1 MSSLHISWSF
11 SSFWAATA
19 KSNMDQMPAWYCNC
33 KTWNALLQIVPNF
46 LFWFLNAVAVT
57 TSKPL
62 TSRDFVIDG
71 KLKKLNTHLRSKKK
85 SMLRLQP
92 VWLVFFSCVRF
103 SWRWWNYSRS
113 SFPTI
118 DVTFASWDQG
128 EITNL
133 SIKTACLLVLLLLLH
148 RSSSQARPKLD
159 LFFRGEVEGLL
170 DSNSWESFAKTEDAI
185 FSFLPSWVHCTVPS
199 FF

>member
-85 SMLRLQP
+85 IN
-92 VWLVFFSCVRF
+92 V
-103 SWRWWNYSRS
+103 
-113 SFPTI
+113 
-118 DVTFASWDQG
+118 
-128 EITNL
+128 EITASL
-133 SIKTACLLVLLLLLH
+133 ACFFLLCKIFLKMVKLLTIIVSHHRCDLCFMRPRGNHQSFNQNRLFTCFVASAAPLL
-148 RSSSQARPKLD
+148 SSSTQIGFVFQRWGWGASGLKFLRELCQNRRCD
-159 LFFRGEVEGLL
+159 LQ
-170 DSNSWESFAKTEDAI
+170 
-185 FSFLPSWVHCTVPS
+185 FSS
-199 FF
+199 